1 MLSII
6 LTLILLPFIPA
17 WSYGNIPIA
26 AEGIFDGSSKTIC
39 LESADSSCN
48 GGPQVLGEQKQN
60 ESAGNLKRLEGGG
73 FNGYNLFPI
82 DKALA
87 SGFVPVKTT
96 SAPDIRLWADS
107 AVAIDAESG
116 TLLYYNNGRRHMQI
130 ASLTKMMTAVLAM
143 EKINDLNAEVTV
155 AKETLNRAG
164 TIVGCPTSTFCNGY
178 TMVDGEK
185 VRAIDLLKAMLM
197 NSANDAAAA
206 LAVHISG
213 SEKEFVKLMNEKAE
227 DLGLKD
233 THFCTASGLEID
245 GREDQCYSSAY
256 DIARIAAYSL
266 QYKKIWEIMAIPEGK
281 FYSTDGK
288 YEHDLKNTDLLL
300 DNVPNCI
307 GGKTGFTP
315 LAGKSLL
322 LGALDPT
329 RKHKVIAVVL
339 NDEYRWDDTKAL
351 VSWVFSNYKWQ

>member
-1 MLSII
+1 MLNII
-6 LTLILLPFIPA
+6 LTLILLPFIPV
-17 WSYGNIPIA
+17 WSYGNIPI
-26 AEGIFDGSSKTIC
+26 EVDDIFANSSKTIC
-39 LESADSSCN
+39 LVSADSNCN
-48 GGPQVLGEQKQN
+48 GGSQVLGEQKQN
-60 ESAGNLKRLEGGG
+60 ESAADLNKIEGGG

-87 SGFVPVKTT
+87 SGFVPVKNT
-96 SAPDIRLWADS
+96 SAPDIQLWADS
-107 AVAIDAESG
+107 SVAVDAESG
-116 TLLYYNNGRRHMQI
+116 TLLHYNNGRRHMQI
-130 ASLTKMMTAVLAM
+130 ASLTKMMTAVLVM
-143 EKINDLNAEVTV
+143 EKIKDLDEEVLIT
-155 AKETLNRAG
+155 KDSLNRAG
-164 TIVGCPTSTFCNGY
+164 TIVGCPTSTFCNGEI
-178 TMVDGEK
+178 MVAGEK
-185 VRAIDLLKAMLM
+185 IHAIDLLKAMLM
-197 NSANDAAAA
+197 NSANDAAAS
-206 LAVHISG
+206 LAAHIAG
-213 SEKEFVKLMNEKAE
+213 TEKEFVKMMNEKAQ

-245 GREDQCYSSAY
+245 GQEDQCYSSAY

-266 QYKKIWEIMAIPEGK
+266 QYKKIWEIMEIPEGK

-339 NDEYRWDDTKAL
+339 NDEYRWDDMKAL

>member
-1 MLSII
+1 MLDII
-6 LTLILLPFIPA
+6 LTLILLPFIPT

-26 AEGIFDGSSKTIC
+26 AGDIFANSSKTIC
-39 LESADSSCN
+39 LATADSNCN
-48 GGPQVLGEQKQN
+48 GEPRVLGEEKQN
-60 ESAGNLKRLEGGG
+60 DLAGSLGKLEGGG
-73 FNGYNLFPI
+73 LNGYNLFPI

-87 SGFVPVKTT
+87 SGFVPVKNT

-107 AVAIDAESG
+107 SVAIDSESG

-143 EKINDLNAEVTV
+143 ENIKDLDEEVLIT
-155 AKETLNRAG
+155 KDSLNRAG
-164 TIVGCPTSTFCNGY
+164 TIVGCPTSTFCNGQIL
-178 TMVDGEK
+178 MAGEK
-185 VRAIDLLKAMLM
+185 VHAIDLLKAMLM
-197 NSANDAAAA
+197 NSANDAAAS

-213 SEKEFVKLMNEKAE
+213 SEKEFVKLMNNKAE

-245 GREDQCYSSAY
+245 GQEDQCYSSAY

-281 FYSTDGK
+281 FYSIDGK

-329 RKHKVIAVVL
+329 RKHKVISVVL
-339 NDEYRWDDTKAL
+339 NDEYRWDDMKSL
-351 VSWVFSNYKWQ
+351 VSWVFTNYKWQ